1 MMRMEHE
8 GGKAEVKGKSPEQIT
23 VGLRRNKKVAL
34 PDASGGKTVEKAPE
48 DVTAGNDKH
57 QQAEFFHL
65 LFLFGADEFGQSAN
79 LAFGG
84 NVGNAHFETQVGVL
98 HIQNR
103 QPFKKQFAVNDAV
116 FDNFGQTETVK
127 FGHFSRYLKTVC
139 LLRELYDDS
148 LLPTTIQFRYGLPS
162 EARYFFTSQM

>member
-1 MMRMEHE
+1 MRMEHE

-98 HIQNR
+98 HVQNR

-116 FDNFGQTETVK
+116 FNNFGQTETVK
-127 FGHFSRYLKTVC
+127 FGHFFKIV
-139 LLRELYDDS
+139 EN
-148 LLPTTIQFRYGLPS
+148 GLFV
-162 EARYFFTSQM
+162 AGVV